1 MGNPFIPFPR
11 NENIIIVGD
20 TATEILGALRIFGKG
35 LIGGEVPS
43 MELRHPNEKHLEC
56 ISCFLN
62 HPEQILAPAV
72 RKIGAD
78 FVLLE
83 ANGKAGFDPSTAEGR
98 LVEMGIPV
106 KVLDVNGTPEEVL
119 RRAGEL
125 FGEQRQAERV
135 IRERSERLEAL
146 SKLEVPKGQT
156 AVILLAIRSP
166 IRHESY
172 VFRVAAHSELSQ
184 LLAEQWDVINL
195 FESSRELDQIEGIQ
209 PLGDISELLMKNPDV
224 IAIAGDTAA
233 GGAVIRKAVKAHPEL
248 QSYRALREGRI
259 VGVPYYCR
267 PLEWQAPMILERW
280 ADALIL

>member
-20 TATEILGALRIFGKG
+20 TATEILGALRIFGRG

-43 MELRHPNEKHLEC
+43 MELLHPNEKHLEC

-62 HPEQILAPAV
+62 HPEQILAPAF

-83 ANGKAGFDPSTAEGR
+83 ANGKPGFDPSAAQER
-98 LVEMGIPV
+98 LVGMDIPV
-106 KVLDVNGTPEEVL
+106 KVLDVKGTPEEVL
-119 RRAGEL
+119 RRAGEM
-125 FGEQRQAERV
+125 FGEERQAERV
-135 IRERSERLEAL
+135 IRERKERLDAL
-146 SKLEVPKGQT
+146 SKVEVPKGRT

-184 LLAEQWDVINL
+184 LLAEQWGVINL
-195 FESSRELDQIEGIQ
+195 FESSPELDQIEGIQ
-209 PLGDISELLMKNPDV
+209 PLGDISELLMMDPDV
-224 IAIAGDTAA
+224 IAVAGDAAA
-233 GGAVIRKAVKAHPEL
+233 GAAEIRKAVKAHPEL
-248 QSYRALREGRI
+248 QSCRALREGRM

-267 PLEWQAPMILERW
+267 PLEWKAPMILESW
-280 ADALIL
+280 ADVLAF

>member
-43 MELRHPNEKHLEC
+43 MELLHPNEKHLEC

-72 RKIGAD
+72 KKIGAD

-83 ANGKAGFDPSTAEGR
+83 ANGKPGFDPSTAEEC
-98 LVEMGIPV
+98 LVGMGIPV
-106 KVLDVNGTPEEVL
+106 NVLDVKGTPEEVL
-119 RRAGEL
+119 RRAGEM
-125 FGEQRQAERV
+125 FGEERQAERV
-135 IRERSERLEAL
+135 IRERKERLDAL
-146 SKLEVPKGQT
+146 SKVKVPKGLT

-184 LLAEQWDVINL
+184 LLAEQWGVINL
-195 FESSRELDQIEGIQ
+195 FESSPELDQIDGIQ
-209 PLGDISELLMKNPDV
+209 PLGDIAELLMKDPDV
-224 IAIAGDTAA
+224 IAIAGDAAA
-233 GGAVIRKAVKAHPEL
+233 GAAEVRKVVKAHPEL
-248 QSYRALREGRI
+248 QSRRALREGRM

-267 PLEWQAPMILERW
+267 PLEWKAPMILESW
-280 ADALIL
+280 VDALVG

>member
-156 AVILLAIRSP
+156 AVIFSP
-166 IRHESY
+166 FG
-172 VFRVAAHSELSQ
+172 VLSGTKAMYSALQ
-184 LLAEQWDVINL
+184 L
-195 FESSRELDQIEGIQ
+195 
-209 PLGDISELLMKNPDV
+209 
-224 IAIAGDTAA
+224 IANCHNFLPSNGT
-233 GGAVIRKAVKAHPEL
+233 
-248 QSYRALREGRI
+248 
-259 VGVPYYCR
+259 
-267 PLEWQAPMILERW
+267 
-280 ADALIL
+280 